1 MTPPSTL
8 RLGGAASIALSV
20 AVIAIGHLTSQA
32 VPDRPSP
39 NFVVAVPQFSYA
51 AAGDARPAAAA
62 RSASS
67 TLEHALAHQLGE
79 AKRQLT
85 VQGDSLA
92 RLRTALAALAR
103 LEVLYAA
110 PVAGGL
116 GRDGARSARP

>member
-1 MTPPSTL
+1 M
-8 RLGGAASIALSV
+8 
-20 AVIAIGHLTSQA
+20 AVIAMGHRASHP

-39 NFVVAVPQFSYA
+39 KVLVSVPQFSYTVADYPRVA
-51 AAGDARPAAAA
+51 AL
-62 RSASS
+62 RSSSS

-110 PVAGGL
+110 PVAGGP

>member
-1 MTPPSTL
+1 M
-8 RLGGAASIALSV
+8 
-20 AVIAIGHLTSQA
+20 AVIAMGHRASDP
-32 VPDRPSP
+32 VPDRPTP
-39 NFVVAVPQFSYA
+39 KYVLAVPQFSYA
-51 AAGDARPAAAA
+51 VAADARAAAAA